1 MKKIISL
8 LLAVVL
14 IAGCGTQPEPDKN
27 ANQSA
32 PPLSLSRQAITAE
45 FSNQSSIITT
55 AVSVAIVFAILGIF
69 VKYGYCGFEDENS

>member
-14 IAGCGTQPEPDKN
+14 ISGCGTQPDKN
-27 ANQSA
+27 ANQPA
-32 PPLSLSRQAITAE
+32 PSLSLSRQAITAE

-55 AVSVAIVFAILGIF
+55 AVSVAIVFTILGIS
-69 VKYGYCGFEDENS
+69 VK